1 MFGLKIVKS
10 TDYSFLENEL
20 EQTRMKLNE
29 KESEIKLLNSTI
41 SQLKLEISGLKK
53 LTKSD
58 VQLLTDVAEVPLE
71 SEKNIRKVVKKSNTT
86 TKRKTVSRKSE

>member
-41 SQLKLEISGLKK
+41 TQLKLEISGLKK

-71 SEKNIRKVVKKSNTT
+71 AEKNIRKVVKKSNTT